1 MSGLLDVELTL
12 QLGNF
17 ACFDQLL
24 IWFYKIHFI
33 QKIFFQK
40 YHYSQEFRSRSGP
53 IYIVGL
59 NIGLNF
65 LQRLSAEDIISK
77 SECREQNF

>member
-1 MSGLLDVELTL
+1 MSGLLEVELTL

-24 IWFYKIHFI
+24 ILFYKIHFI

-53 IYIVGL
+53 IYIVGP